1 MTDHTARVGYRIE
14 TDLDPREM
22 IDVLSRSGL
31 GQRRPVGDVG
41 RIRRMIRN
49 ANLIVGARAGERLVG
64 IARALTDFS
73 YCCYLSDLA
82 VDHAWQGR
90 GIGRELVR
98 RVHEAAGK
106 ETTLLLLAAPGG
118 DSFYR
123 RIGLVK
129 FDNAWGVRRMR

>member
-14 TDLDPREM
+14 TGVDPREM
-22 IDVLSRSGL
+22 IDVFRRSGL
-31 GQRRPVGDVG
+31 AERRPVQDVD

-98 RVHEAAGK
+98 RVHEAAGE
-106 ETTLLLLAAPGG
+106 ETTLLLLAAPGA
-118 DSFYR
+118 DDFYR
-123 RIGLVK
+123 QIGLVK
-129 FDNAWGVRRMR
+129 FDNTWGARRTR